1 MKKQY
6 IFCTLILTIVL
17 IAGVSMAVC
26 ASSTDSVSG
35 LNISDN
41 YDSALKDAKAS
52 NKTVMI
58 IFDQNSC
65 SYCDK
70 FKQDT
75 LSNPQVQE
83 KINSSFIPVVVD
95 VNKDY
100 DLASKYKVF
109 GTPSVVFSDSNGKEI
124 HRIGGYVGANDFLE
138 EIKGI

>member
-6 IFCTLILTIVL
+6 IFFTLILTIVL

-41 YDSALKDAKAS
+41 YESALKEAKAS

-58 IFDQNSC
+58 IFDQDSC

-75 LSNPQVQE
+75 LSNSQVQE

-124 HRIGGYVGANDFLE
+124 HRIGGYVGAKDFLE